1 MGSIIS
7 ARRKVRA
14 HREPTKSED
23 ERVFD
28 LWLNPQFDAVPNNLF
43 GVDRARQLLYLY
55 EERMDSTDLD
65 QRRHLVEM
73 KTIYLIKNLRLAG
86 F

>member
-1 MGSIIS
+1 MIS
-7 ARRKVRA
+7 RKVKA
-14 HREPTKSED
+14 HHEPTKSED
-23 ERVFD
+23 EQVFD
-28 LWLNPQFDAVPNNLF
+28 MWLNPQFENDSPPGDLF

-65 QRRHLVEM
+65 QRRKLAEM
-73 KTIYLIKNLRLAG
+73 KTIYMIKNLRIAG